1 MGLFDFFSKVPKP
14 VVPKQEQKTAVLET
28 DRKYYQD
35 DSYYTDVAFS
45 GTPLQRQEWYPLK
58 KERELQFLRGLD
70 CTQQGCYCWNIA
82 PTEPTRSKNGYP
94 GFWWFEYG
102 IRDVG
107 SALKSLEDRGYIV
120 FATAKD
126 SLNSFTIPQL
136 KNCYP
141 PRICLLLARKL
152 TSLCV

>member
-1 MGLFDFFSKVPKP
+1 MGLFDFSKVRNPWFLNKNKKP
-14 VVPKQEQKTAVLET
+14 LYLKQTENTIRT
-28 DRKYYQD
+28 IHT
-35 DSYYTDVAFS
+35 YTDVAFS
-45 GTPLQRQEWYPLK
+45 GTPLQGQEWYPLR
-58 KERELQFLRGLD
+58 ERKRTAIPSRTGLYPLRGA
-70 CTQQGCYCWNIA
+70 IA
-82 PTEPTRSKNGYP
+82 RILLLRRPTRSKNGYP